1 MHEAVDAAR
10 TGAFL
15 CTLRKAR
22 GMTQEQVAEALCISN
37 KTISKWESGA
47 GLPDI
52 TILPDLAEFYGVT
65 ADDLLAGQRLQS
77 AERTAGTRQKHRA
90 RLYRRAEFRLTVLG
104 LCMAVLPL
112 CALLLG
118 SLFSGLY
125 DSTVLGL
132 RGVALLTALFSLL
145 AVLGLNYG
153 GLQLREGLADLE
165 DPDGGLLSRLE
176 LRQKR
181 FLALTLAAVCGCCW
195 QLLGS
200 HPQYFLAVTGL
211 SGADGRLR
219 ASLLDGARCG
229 SLLLALLAVFLVLGR
244 RQPDL
249 LGQGGKRL
257 FAVEYGLC
265 WLAVLVPVALAVR
278 AAFFVR
284 RLQALTDAAWMLV
297 YYASR
302 AFLPLLLVLLASFTA
317 YILLK
322 KEEI

>member
-22 GMTQEQVAEALCISN
+22 GMTQEQVAEALCVSN

-165 DPDGGLLSRLE
+165 DPDGGLLSRLA

-211 SGADGRLR
+211 SGADGNLR

-229 SLLLALLAVFLVLGR
+229 LLLLALLAVFLVLGR
-244 RQPDL
+244 R
-249 LGQGGKRL
+249 GQGDDGDDQARQSQQQGSSAPALLAHLLDQGEGKHPAHAFVL
-257 FAVEYGLC
+257 FH
-265 WLAVLVPVALAVR
+265 R
-278 AAFFVR
+278 AAPPFAMENTSRHFTRLPRWTMRPAFPKER
-284 RLQALTDAAWMLV
+284 RPMQ
-297 YYASR
+297 
-302 AFLPLLLVLLASFTA
+302 
-317 YILLK
+317 
-322 KEEI
+322 

>member
-1 MHEAVDAAR
+1 M
-10 TGAFL
+10 
-15 CTLRKAR
+15 
-22 GMTQEQVAEALCISN
+22 
-37 KTISKWESGA
+37 
-47 GLPDI
+47 
-52 TILPDLAEFYGVT
+52 
-65 ADDLLAGQRLQS
+65 
-77 AERTAGTRQKHRA
+77 
-90 RLYRRAEFRLTVLG
+90 
-104 LCMAVLPL
+104 
-112 CALLLG
+112 
-118 SLFSGLY
+118 
-125 DSTVLGL
+125 
-132 RGVALLTALFSLL
+132 
-145 AVLGLNYG
+145 
-153 GLQLREGLADLE
+153 
-165 DPDGGLLSRLE
+165 
-176 LRQKR
+176 
-181 FLALTLAAVCGCCW
+181 
-195 QLLGS
+195 
-200 HPQYFLAVTGL
+200 
-211 SGADGRLR
+211 
-219 ASLLDGARCG
+219 DGARCG